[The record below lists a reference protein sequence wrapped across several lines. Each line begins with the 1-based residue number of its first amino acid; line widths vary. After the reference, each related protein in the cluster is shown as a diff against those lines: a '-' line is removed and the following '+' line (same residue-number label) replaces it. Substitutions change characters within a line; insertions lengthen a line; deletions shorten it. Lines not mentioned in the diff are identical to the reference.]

1 MSEMMFD
8 GQREGEE
15 VMFVFRRHILTAK
28 KGIWFMILMTGIGVV
43 PMILWPG
50 DVRMFWVFMVCFGL
64 GVIGAL
70 YVMMLWY
77 FSLYIVTNERIR
89 QVSQRGIFRKTVVDL
104 GLDKVQSISMD
115 VPGLRAGIHN
125 YGTILIQTDIGDM
138 TISMVN
144 NPKEVHNKLQDA
156 QKEANG

>member
-115 VPGLRAGIHN
+115 VPGLRAEIHN